1 MTERFFWVGKLGFFF
16 VAVPRGYCPVIPVTQ
31 FCELKYNPL
40 WKFVSFGDFLEVFF
54 WSRDF
59 VWFCYSH
66 VISLN
71 FHARPFIYRFYVI
84 YARKASLKPCA
95 RKKIRNSGN
104 LQGLFVVRIGLSLHI
119 FGKCTIS
126 EGCNSP
132 YFSTRCENLVRK
144 HNPQAWELARIRLCR
159 LRQRG
164 TF

>member
-1 MTERFFWVGKLGFFF
+1 M
-16 VAVPRGYCPVIPVTQ
+16 
-31 FCELKYNPL
+31 
-40 WKFVSFGDFLEVFF
+40 SFGDFLEVFF

-104 LQGLFVVRIGLSLHI
+104 LQGLFVVRIGLSYIFLGSVRSVKAVIAHI
-119 FGKCTIS
+119 FQPGARTWSVSITLRRGSWHVYAYADFVSGAHFKNGRGKAPTCNTIFY
-126 EGCNSP
+126 GKDQ
-132 YFSTRCENLVRK
+132 L
-144 HNPQAWELARIRLCR
+144 
-159 LRQRG
+159 
-164 TF
+164 